1 MQAEKKKA
9 RIALLLGALATL
21 GACDRDVPRDI
32 DGTLERVRAAH
43 VIRVG
48 LIQGPAADAQRPR
61 ISALLARLR
70 AATGAAPR
78 VAWGAAEP
86 LLAALEDD
94 QLDLVIG
101 EIAQDSPWQTDVTV
115 IEPLTERA
123 IGQRRLG
130 LSPIARNGENAW
142 IVLVEHETRDLRAGQ

>member
-1 MQAEKKKA
+1 MRPDHEKA
-9 RIALLLGALATL
+9 RTTLLLGALATL
-21 GACDRDVPRDI
+21 AACGLEVPRDI
-32 DGTLERVRAAH
+32 DGTLKRIQADH

-48 LIQGPAADAQRPR
+48 LIQGPAAEAQRPR

-70 AATGAAPR
+70 AATGATPR
-78 VAWGAAEP
+78 VARGAAEP

-115 IEPLTERA
+115 VEPLAERSV
-123 IGQRRLG
+123 GQRRLG
-130 LSPIARNGENAW
+130 VSPIVRNGENAW
-142 IVLVEHETRDLRAGQ
+142 VMLIERETRDLRAGR